1 MVIEALTLY
10 KFNRFKLLG
19 IDKMTYT
26 PKSVYQLFTGKNG
39 IGKSSLLY
47 EISPLP
53 CESTDLAEA
62 GYKEIKLNHRGKQYV
77 IKYTMERKL
86 NCSFICN
93 GEELNLGR
101 TISAQRNLIW
111 EHFQY
116 DDNIHDV
123 LVGNTLLTNMPPQV
137 RREWFMRMSKSDMN
151 YAIALYNR
159 IRTAERD
166 IRGAIK
172 LNNQRL
178 VAEQAKLPSQ
188 EEIDQAK
195 RLTAGL
201 KQELNHLLPFTV
213 QYLDDKRETLI
224 QLGNDI
230 QLLSEQIIN
239 YKYNLVYKEMKE
251 VNMLKQFA
259 EHLKWRQDTY
269 TNDYHKALNQLV
281 ELQDIYNRNKT
292 ITEKPLSEID
302 DEIRHVR
309 EVISQAIE
317 KYRVIGMEV
326 GDNVDEQLLQFEK
339 CSVQVGDI
347 LKKLPRN
354 YFETD
359 EPRYTIETKEGLFN
373 KLNSEKARVIKLE
386 NQLNYLTRELQNIQD
401 IHHVDCPS
409 CHHRF
414 KPGVNE
420 CRVTELEKEI
430 EEKQRL
436 LELAHGSVNTLAE
449 MYKDHTFY
457 FTCLKELSQCREQ
470 YPDLRM
476 FFKHLGN
483 SVNFHRHPALL
494 LNLFNP
500 YHEALVVKQTQ
511 LQYEQTLKELE
522 EARIRRVAAE
532 GSDNEYILK
541 TMSDLENQVEKLQL
555 EMNQC
560 QQECREVDLILKDHE
575 LFNTRLDKL
584 NELLKRYRQ
593 TTVDYIRYQNN
604 NKVKQLINEKQ
615 NVLATS
621 EIRLNQLTQS
631 ETVIRQLEETKVQL
645 AEEHQALQVL
655 TTLLSP
661 TDGLIAETMMGFLHQ
676 FLNEMA
682 NVIEHI
688 WSYGMRPYMELTED
702 GVDLDYRFKVDIE
715 GVDSPVKDVSRLS
728 RGQKEIMDFVFK
740 LLLMQHLDLQ
750 DYPLFMDEI
759 GGSFDPYHRDK
770 LYKYIK
776 LLAESQQTQQVFIIS
791 HIAQSHDALQNA
803 DRCVLDRDAVLIDET
818 VNHVLSF
825 E

>member
-1 MVIEALTLY
+1 MVIEELTLY

-53 CESTDLAEA
+53 CESTDLAEE
-62 GYKEIKLNHRGKQYV
+62 GYKEIKLNHRGKKYT

-123 LVGNTLLTNMPPQV
+123 LAGNTLLTNMSPQV

-178 VAEQAKLPSQ
+178 VAEQAKLPSP
-188 EEIDQAK
+188 EEVDYTK
-195 RLTAGL
+195 RLTAEL
-201 KQELNHLLPFTV
+201 KQELNHLLPFTE
-213 QYLDDKRETLI
+213 QYLEDKRQVLI
-224 QLGNDI
+224 DLGNNI
-230 QLLSEQIIN
+230 RTLSEQIID
-239 YKYNLVYKEMKE
+239 YKYNLVYKDMKE
-251 VNMLKQFA
+251 AGVLKQFA
-259 EHLKWRQDTY
+259 EQLKWKQDTC

-281 ELQDIYNRNKT
+281 ELQDIYNRNKS

-302 DEIRHVR
+302 DEIKHVK
-309 EVISQAIE
+309 EVIEQASS
-317 KYRVIGMEV
+317 KYHAMDMEV
-326 GDNVDEQLLQFEK
+326 GDNVEEQLQQFER
-339 CSVQVGDI
+339 CSLQVKPI
-347 LKKLPRN
+347 LERLPRN

-359 EPRYTIETKEGLFN
+359 EPRYTREVKDGLQD
-373 KLNSEKARVIKLE
+373 KLSSEKERCVKLE
-386 NQLNYLTRELQNIQD
+386 NQINYLERELLNIQD
-401 IHHVDCPS
+401 IHNVECPS
-409 CHHRF
+409 CRHTF
-414 KPGVNE
+414 KPGVNA
-420 CRVTELEKEI
+420 CRLTELENELKE
-430 EEKQRL
+430 KRQQL
-436 LELAHGSVNTLAE
+436 DLAKGSVEALQIAFQ
-449 MYKDHTFY
+449 KQTFY

-470 YPDLRM
+470 YPELRM
-476 FFKHLGN
+476 LFKHLGN
-483 SVNFHRHPALL
+483 SEQFHRHPASLIY
-494 LNLFNP
+494 LFNP
-500 YHEALVVKQTQ
+500 YHEALVLKQTQ
-511 LQYEQTLKELE
+511 EHYEQELKKLE
-522 EARIRRVAAE
+522 ESRIRRVAAE

-541 TMSDLENQVEKLQL
+541 TMRDLEIQVEKLQL
-555 EMNQC
+555 EMTQR
-560 QQECREVDLILKDHE
+560 QKECGEVNRILKDHE
-575 LFNTRLDKL
+575 LFNTRLDEL
-584 NELLKRYRQ
+584 NHLLTSYRQ

-604 NKVKQLINEKQ
+604 KTVQRLISEKQ

-631 ETVIRQLEETKVQL
+631 ETIIKQLEETKIQL
-645 AEEHQALQVL
+645 TEEHKALQVL

-682 NVIEHI
+682 NVVEHI

-776 LLAESQQTQQVFIIS
+776 LLAESNQTQQVFIIS

-803 DRCVLDRDAVLIDET
+803 DKCVLDRDAILIDET
-818 VNHVLSF
+818 VNQVLKF